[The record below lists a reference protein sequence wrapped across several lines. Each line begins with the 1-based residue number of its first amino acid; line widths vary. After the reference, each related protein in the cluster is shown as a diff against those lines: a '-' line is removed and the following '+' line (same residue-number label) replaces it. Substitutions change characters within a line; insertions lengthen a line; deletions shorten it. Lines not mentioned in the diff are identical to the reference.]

1 MQGGPLC
8 LHGTRASKAL
18 PIFTAHSIK
27 VLRMSKPANLP
38 QQLDHMLRQAVSL
51 QQNGAFAE
59 AEELYRE
66 ILELKPRH
74 FDALQ
79 LLGALALQA
88 GRLQEGVE
96 LLRKALAID
105 AKQAPI
111 HSNLAYALNALQCFD
126 EALASADRALA
137 LQSAF
142 PDALNNRGNAQAGL
156 NRPLDA
162 LGSFD
167 RAIALMHDFPSA
179 WNNRACVLRDLG
191 RPVDALAS
199 CDQALALQPNYP
211 DAWSNRG
218 NALSDLNQPDE
229 AERSY
234 RRALEL
240 APMFAD
246 AWNNLGLTQIDL
258 NQHAQALSSYE
269 RALAANPTAAETHWN
284 ESLCLLQMGQFEAGW
299 QKYEWRWERSRI
311 KASRRSF
318 AAPLWRGDFSIEGKT
333 ILLHA
338 EQGLGDTLQF
348 CRYASL
354 VSKLGAKVVL
364 EVPPELMRLFRTL
377 DGVDQLIEAGQ
388 ALPPF
393 DCHCPLLSLPL
404 AFGTHV
410 DTIPSATPY
419 LFADA
424 DAAHRW
430 HERLHAQADGHLKVG
445 LVWAG
450 GSRPHVAELRKN
462 DARRSMNFARLAPLL
477 DVPDVQ
483 FYSLQKGAPAQ
494 QLADS
499 EWHGRVIDY
508 TEELSDFADTAA
520 LVVNLDL
527 VISVDTSTAHLAGAL
542 DKPVWILNR
551 FDTCWRWMLERT
563 DTPWYPCAR
572 LFRQPTLGDWDSVIQ
587 SARGALTALS
597 GAVSGTHSL
606 RD

>member
-1 MQGGPLC
+1 
-8 LHGTRASKAL
+8 
-18 PIFTAHSIK
+18 
-27 VLRMSKPANLP
+27 MSKPANLP
-38 QQLDHMLRQAVSL
+38 QQLDHMLRQAVGL
-51 QQNGAFAE
+51 QHNGAFAE

-96 LLRKALAID
+96 LLRKALAVN
-105 AKQAPI
+105 ARQAPI
-111 HSNLAYALNALQCFD
+111 HSNLAYALNALQRFD

-137 LQSAF
+137 LEPKF

-167 RAIALMHDFPSA
+167 RAIALMPDFAQA

-191 RPVDALAS
+191 RPADALAS
-199 CDQALALQPNYP
+199 CDHALALQPNYP

-218 NALSDLNQPDE
+218 NAFSDLNQPED
-229 AERSY
+229 AECSY

-240 APMFAD
+240 APAFAD

-258 NQHAQALSSYE
+258 NQHAQALTSYQ
-269 RALAANPTAAETHWN
+269 RALAANPAAAETHWN
-284 ESLCLLQMGQFEAGW
+284 ESLCLLQMGRLEAGW
-299 QKYEWRWERSRI
+299 QKYEYRWERSRI
-311 KASRRSF
+311 KASRRVF
-318 AAPLWRGDFSIEGKT
+318 TQPLWRGDFSIEGKT

-348 CRYASL
+348 CRYAAL

-364 EVPPELMRLFRTL
+364 EVQPELTRIMSSL
-377 DGVDQLIEAGQ
+377 DGVDQLIEAGE

-404 AFGTHV
+404 AFKTGL
-410 DTIPSATPY
+410 DSIPSATPY
-419 LFADA
+419 LFPNPEAV
-424 DAAHRW
+424 RQW
-430 HERLHAQADGHLKVG
+430 RERIRASAGGRMKVG

-450 GSRPHVAELRKN
+450 GNRPHVAELRKN
-462 DARRSMNFARLAPLL
+462 DARRSVAFERFAPLL
-477 DVPDVQ
+477 DVPNVQ
-483 FYSLQKGAPAQ
+483 FFSLQKGPAAQ
-494 QLADS
+494 QLNSA
-499 EWHGRVIDY
+499 EWGGRMVDY
-508 TEELSDFADTAA
+508 TEELADFADTAA
-520 LVVNLDL
+520 LVANLDL

-542 DKPVWILNR
+542 DRPVWILNR
-551 FDTCWRWMLERT
+551 FDTCWRWMLERA
-563 DTPWYPCAR
+563 DTPWYPTAR
-572 LFRQPTLGDWDSVIQ
+572 LFRQPALGDWDSVMQ
-587 SARGALTALS
+587 DARDTLAALS
-597 GAVSGTHSL
+597 ASAVNAAQS
-606 RD
+606 R

>member
-1 MQGGPLC
+1 MG
-8 LHGTRASKAL
+8 
-18 PIFTAHSIK
+18 
-27 VLRMSKPANLP
+27 KPANLP
-38 QQLDHMLRQAVSL
+38 QQLDSMLRQAVAL

-88 GRLQEGVE
+88 GRLEEGVD
-96 LLRKALAID
+96 LLKKALAVN
-105 AKQAPI
+105 ARQAPI
-111 HSNLAYALNALQCFD
+111 HSNLAYALNALQRFD
-126 EALASADRALA
+126 EGLASADRALA
-137 LQSAF
+137 LQAKF

-167 RAIALMHDFPSA
+167 RAIALTPTFAQA

-191 RPVDALAS
+191 RPADALAS
-199 CDQALALQPNYP
+199 CDHSLELQPNYP

-218 NALSDLNQPDE
+218 NALSDLNQPQE
-229 AERSY
+229 AELSY

-240 APMFAD
+240 APAFAD

-258 NQHAQALSSYE
+258 DRHAEALASYE
-269 RALAANPTAAETHWN
+269 RALAVNPASAETHWN
-284 ESLCLLQMGQFEAGW
+284 ESLCLLQMGQLEAGFR
-299 QKYEWRWERSRI
+299 KYEWRWERNRI
-311 KASRRSF
+311 KAGKRGF
-318 AAPLWRGDFSIEGKT
+318 AQPLWLGDFSIEGKT

-348 CRYASL
+348 CRYAAL
-354 VSKLGAKVVL
+354 VSNLGAKVVL
-364 EVPPELMRLFRTL
+364 EVPAELMRLMTTL

-388 ALPPF
+388 PLPPF

-404 AFGTHV
+404 AFRT
-410 DTIPSATPY
+410 DLASIPSATPY
-419 LFADA
+419 LFADNA
-424 DAAHRW
+424 AVEQWRARLNEDANGR
-430 HERLHAQADGHLKVG
+430 LKVG

-450 GSRPHVAELRKN
+450 GNRPHVAELRKN
-462 DARRSMNFARLAPLL
+462 DARRSITFERLAPLL
-477 DVPDVQ
+477 DVPNVQ
-483 FYSLQKGAPAQ
+483 FFSLQKGAAALQ
-494 QLADS
+494 VLDGDV
-499 EWHGRVIDY
+499 GRHAVIDY
-508 TEELSDFADTAA
+508 TETLHDFADTAA
-520 LVVNLDL
+520 LVANLDL

-542 DKPVWILNR
+542 DRPVWILNR

-572 LFRQPTLGDWDSVIQ
+572 LFRQPALGDWDSVIHA
-587 SARGALTALS
+587 ARETLATLT
-597 GAVSGTHSL
+597 T
-606 RD
+606 

>member
-1 MQGGPLC
+1 
-8 LHGTRASKAL
+8 
-18 PIFTAHSIK
+18 
-27 VLRMSKPANLP
+27 MSKSANLP
-38 QQLDHMLRQAVSL
+38 QQLDHMLRQAVAL
-51 QQNGAFAE
+51 QRNGAFTE
-59 AEELYRE
+59 AEGLYRE

-79 LLGALALQA
+79 LLGALTLQA

-96 LLRKALAID
+96 LLRKALAIN
-105 AKQAPI
+105 AKQAPL
-111 HSNLAYALNALQCFD
+111 HSNLAYALNALQRFA
-126 EALASADRALA
+126 EALASAERALA
-137 LQSAF
+137 LQPKFS
-142 PDALNNRGNAQAGL
+142 DALNNRGNAQAGL

-167 RAIALMHDFPSA
+167 RAIALMPDFAPA

-191 RPVDALAS
+191 RPADALAS
-199 CDQALALQPNYP
+199 CDHALALQPNYP

-218 NALSDLNQPDE
+218 NAFSDLNQPEE
-229 AERSY
+229 AERCY

-240 APMFAD
+240 APAFAD

-269 RALAANPTAAETHWN
+269 RALAVNPDAAETHWN
-284 ESLCLLQMGQFEAGW
+284 ESLCLLQMGQLEGGW

-318 AAPLWRGDFSIEGKT
+318 AQPLWLGDFSINGKT

-348 CRYASL
+348 CRYAAL

-364 EVPPELMRLFRTL
+364 EVPRELMRLMATL

-388 ALPPF
+388 TLPPF

-404 AFGTHV
+404 AFKTEL
-410 DTIPSATPY
+410 DSIPSTTPY
-419 LFADA
+419 LIAKA
-424 DAAHRW
+424 EAARQW
-430 HERLHAQADGHLKVG
+430 HDRIHAQADGRLKVG

-450 GSRPHVAELRKN
+450 GNRPHVAELRKN
-462 DARRSMNFARLAPLL
+462 DARRSIAFAQLTPLL
-477 DVPDVQ
+477 EVSNVQ
-483 FYSLQKGAPAQ
+483 FFSLQKGPAAQ
-494 QLADS
+494 QLESS
-499 EWHGRVIDY
+499 EWGERVIDY
-508 TEELSDFADTAA
+508 TEELNDFADTAA
-520 LVVNLDL
+520 LVANLDL

-563 DTPWYPCAR
+563 DTPWYPRAR
-572 LFRQPTLGDWDSVIQ
+572 LFRQPALGDWDSVMQ
-587 SARGALTALS
+587 AARDALS
-597 GAVSGTHSL
+597 ALATDVAHS
-606 RD
+606 R

>member
-1 MQGGPLC
+1 
-8 LHGTRASKAL
+8 
-18 PIFTAHSIK
+18 
-27 VLRMSKPANLP
+27 MSKPANLP
-38 QQLDHMLRQAVSL
+38 QQLDHMLRQAVGL

-74 FDALQ
+74 ADALQ
-79 LLGALALQA
+79 LLGALTLQA
-88 GRLQEGVE
+88 GRLQEGVD
-96 LLRKALAID
+96 LLRKALAVN
-105 AKQAPI
+105 AKQAPV
-111 HSNLAYALNALQCFD
+111 HSNLAYALNALRRFD

-137 LQSAF
+137 LQPKFA
-142 PDALNNRGNAQAGL
+142 DALNNRGNAQAGL

-167 RAIALMHDFPSA
+167 RAIALMPDFAQA

-191 RPVDALAS
+191 RPADALAS
-199 CDQALALQPNYP
+199 CDHALALQPNYP

-218 NALSDLNQPDE
+218 NAFSDLNQPEE

-240 APMFAD
+240 APAFAD
-246 AWNNLGLTQIDL
+246 AWNNLGLAQIDL
-258 NQHAQALSSYE
+258 GQHAQALSSYE
-269 RALAANPTAAETHWN
+269 RALAANPAAAETHWN
-284 ESLCLLQMGQFEAGW
+284 ESLCLLQLGRFEAGW

-311 KASRRSF
+311 KASRRAF
-318 AAPLWRGDFSIEGKT
+318 AQPLWLGDFSIDGKT

-348 CRYASL
+348 CRYATR

-364 EVPPELMRLFRTL
+364 EVQPELMRILSTL

-388 ALPPF
+388 PLPPF

-404 AFGTHV
+404 AFKTDL
-410 DTIPSATPY
+410 DTMPSATPY

-424 DAAHRW
+424 EAARQW
-430 HERLHAQADGHLKVG
+430 RERIHARADGRLKVG

-450 GSRPHVAELRKN
+450 GNRPHVAELRKN
-462 DARRSMNFARLAPLL
+462 DARRSIAFERLAPIL
-477 DVPDVQ
+477 DVPNVQ
-483 FYSLQKGAPAQ
+483 FFSLQKGPAAQ
-494 QLADS
+494 QLDS
-499 EWHGRVIDY
+499 AAWGGRMIDL
-508 TEELSDFADTAA
+508 TEELADFADTAA
-520 LVVNLDL
+520 LVANLDL

-542 DKPVWILNR
+542 ARPVWILNR

-563 DTPWYPCAR
+563 DTPWYPGAR
-572 LFRQPTLGDWDSVIQ
+572 LFRQPALGDWDSVIE
-587 SARGALTALS
+587 AVRDALAALS
-597 GAVSGTHSL
+597 ASAAGAAHS
-606 RD
+606 R